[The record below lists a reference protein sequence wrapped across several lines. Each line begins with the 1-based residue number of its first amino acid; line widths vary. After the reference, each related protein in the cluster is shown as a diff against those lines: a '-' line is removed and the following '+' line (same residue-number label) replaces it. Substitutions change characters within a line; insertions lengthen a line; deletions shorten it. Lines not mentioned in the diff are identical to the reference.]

1 MMGPMGSDPFTV
13 NEAHALSALGL
24 AWADEY
30 DIWVIDG
37 KWQAVRTDNP
47 DGEELSGDTP
57 DELSRAIRDDWR
69 SRALR
74 RGLGID
80 AGVVFLLLARHLR
93 SRRLAPGD
101 VQPCLPCRPRE
112 YR

>member
-30 DIWVIDG
+30 DIWVIGG
-37 KWQAVRTDNP
+37 KWRAVRTDNP

-57 DELSRAIRDDWR
+57 DELSRGLHTLI
-69 SRALR
+69 ALHQ
-74 RGLGID
+74 L
-80 AGVVFLLLARHLR
+80 AGHNLF
-93 SRRLAPGD
+93 G
-101 VQPCLPCRPRE
+101 
-112 YR
+112 